1 MTRIKATH
9 WKELQGLIAFQIL
22 EGFYESGDSK
32 NKKTL
37 QQDLYNIFHGL
48 GPGEPVSY
56 ASLAF
61 HGHNP
66 FSRLYESVETGT
78 GNNELHISSS
88 FTRDPSTN
96 VVAGKSFSEAML
108 KQSTLSS
115 NRPVAGLSLW
125 NRADEIHRNCKKAV
139 AFAKDK
145 LKPDGSFQS
154 GTNNAD
160 DFWEYVL
167 DKMYE
172 YLKVSQNKQVATA
185 EDDDGRSGEQQGDD
199 DNEEDSANAC
209 GGRPEGWYFCGFWA
223 FQLYGPLAPL
233 EEKSGLFNLDSLDA
247 LAVGRKA
254 IRAAAS
260 KASQN
265 KTAAD
270 PRDASVTGGIDGPNA
285 GGVAAAISPSG
296 FKSGIGIK
304 EKTAIVH
311 LAQQQMMANTR
322 DDELEFETMSK
333 SIDVLK
339 DELNFAL
346 AIVREL
352 KITDKQD
359 EAWKT
364 VFLLQKQLSK
374 RNLELTEFQ
383 ARKRKKREE
392 DRNNGTI
399 FDSFLKSVNPNY
411 QVPPSVYDPSTPVS
425 VDVPSTPAYS
435 SSVSSTSSSS
445 SSMEVADVLLDLAS
459 NVEE

>member
-1 MTRIKATH
+1 MN
-9 WKELQGLIAFQIL
+9 L
-22 EGFYESGDSK
+22 
-32 NKKTL
+32 
-37 QQDLYNIFHGL
+37 
-48 GPGEPVSY
+48 
-56 ASLAF
+56 
-61 HGHNP
+61 
-66 FSRLYESVETGT
+66 
-78 GNNELHISSS
+78 
-88 FTRDPSTN
+88 
-96 VVAGKSFSEAML
+96 VAGKSFSEAML

-115 NRPVAGLSLW
+115 NRPVVGLSLW

-172 YLKVSQNKQVATA
+172 YLKVSQNKQVVTV
-185 EDDDGRSGEQQGDD
+185 EDDDGQQGDD
-199 DNEEDSANAC
+199 DNEESASASA
-209 GGRPEGWYFCGFWA
+209 GRPEGWYFCGFWV
-223 FQLYGPLAPL
+223 FRLYGPLAPL

-260 KASQN
+260 KAAKN
-265 KTAAD
+265 KTAAGPD
-270 PRDASVTGGIDGPNA
+270 DASVTGAAGRIDGTNA

-352 KITDKQD
+352 KIMDKQD

-364 VFLLQKQLSK
+364 VFLLQKKLSK

-392 DRNNGTI
+392 DRNNGSI

-411 QVPPSVYDPSTPVS
+411 QVPPSVYDQSTPAS
-425 VDVPSTPAYS
+425 VNVPSTPAYS
-435 SSVSSTSSSS
+435 SSVSSSTSSSS
-445 SSMEVADVLLDLAS
+445 SSVEVADVLLDLA
-459 NVEE
+459 NKAEE